1 MYQLKIIS
9 EIILDSF
16 DVKHVESSISFSKNS
31 KTFDMAGTLRD
42 QKIMY
47 QNVIVY
53 EFEDLNSMKQI
64 DTITI
69 RWDLYKELQT
79 SDKQLF
85 DIVVDSI
92 IDVFHVNFPE
102 PKNAAV
108 FLLRSR
114 IRSDCI
120 TDHFQINGWMS
131 LYGDMETIWNTPEVE
146 LPSFINK
153 ETEESVGEIS
163 KQVFGSLPAEI
174 ERNIIYRE
182 KNVILDNGV
191 M

>member
-9 EIILDSF
+9 EIIFDSF
-16 DVKHVESSISFSKNS
+16 DVKHVESSISFSKNG
-31 KTFDMAGTLRD
+31 KTFDMEGTLCDR
-42 QKIMY
+42 KIMY

-53 EFEDLNSMKQI
+53 EFENLNSMKQI

-92 IDVFHVNFPE
+92 IDVFHVTFPE

-114 IRSDCI
+114 IRSDRT
-120 TDHFQINGWMS
+120 TDHFQINGCMG
-131 LYGDMETIWNTPEVE
+131 LYEDMETIWNIPEGE
-146 LPSFINK
+146 LPSFINN
-153 ETEESVGEIS
+153 ETEKSVGKIS
-163 KQVFGSLPAEI
+163 KQVFGDLPAEI

-182 KNVILDNGV
+182 ENVILDNEV

>member
-9 EIILDSF
+9 EIIFDSF
-16 DVKHVESSISFSKNS
+16 DIKHVESSISFSKNG

-53 EFEDLNSMKQI
+53 EFKNLNSIKQI

-114 IRSDCI
+114 IRSDRT
-120 TDHFQINGWMS
+120 TDHFQINGCMS

-153 ETEESVGEIS
+153 EAEESVGEIS

-182 KNVILDNGV
+182 ENVILDNGV